1 VVGDCNQFAH
11 AAALAVADAPGK
23 GPYNPLFI
31 YGGTGLGKTHL
42 LHAIG
47 HRARQLDPSV
57 RVLYVTGEQFTN
69 EMIAALRQQDM
80 PGFRNK
86 FRTHTHLLLLDDVQ
100 FIGGK
105 ERTQEELFHTF
116 EALRERGRQ
125 IVFTSDVPP
134 RQIAGFEERLRS
146 RCESGMLADM
156 QRPDAETLVAIVHR
170 KAGDRGLRLDPAAAA
185 YIAERVRL
193 SVREL
198 EGLLNRLMVLQQMF
212 PGTPD
217 LAYVKAHLG
226 ATLGDGDRAPTPQLI
241 LDAVA
246 AGCDLR
252 AAELLGRQRTSHI
265 ARARQ
270 VAMFLCR
277 KHTGL
282 SFPALGRF
290 FQRDHTT
297 VQHGVEKVQAALPGD
312 RELALLVQRLELALL
327 R

>member
-1 VVGDCNQFAH
+1 
-11 AAALAVADAPGK
+11 
-23 GPYNPLFI
+23 LFI

-47 HRARQLDPSV
+47 HRARQLDPAV

-86 FRTHTHLLLLDDVQ
+86 YRTHTHLLLLDDVQ
-100 FIGGK
+100 FIAGK

-125 IVFTSDVPP
+125 IVFTSDVAP
-134 RQIAGFEERLRS
+134 RQIPGFEDRLRS

-170 KAGDRGLRLDPAAAA
+170 KASDRGLRLEPEAAAW
-185 YIAERVRL
+185 IAERVRL

-212 PGTPD
+212 PGTAD
-217 LAYVKAHLG
+217 LSYVKAHLG
-226 ATLGDGDRAPTPQLI
+226 ATVGDRDRAPTPQLVI
-241 LDAVA
+241 EAVA

-252 AAELLGRQRTSHI
+252 PGELLGRQRTQHLV
-265 ARARQ
+265 RARQ
-270 VAMFLCR
+270 IAMYLCR

-282 SFPALGRF
+282 SFPALGRVF
-290 FQRDHTT
+290 ERDHTT
-297 VQHGVEKVQAALPGD
+297 VQHGFEKVQSSLASD
-312 RELALLVQRLELALL
+312 RELATLVQRLELALL